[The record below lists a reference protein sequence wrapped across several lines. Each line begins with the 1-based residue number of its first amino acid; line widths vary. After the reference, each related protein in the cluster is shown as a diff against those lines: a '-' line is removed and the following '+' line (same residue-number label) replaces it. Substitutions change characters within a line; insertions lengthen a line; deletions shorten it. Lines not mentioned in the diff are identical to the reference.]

1 MRMYD
6 IIDNKKHGKELSFD
20 EIKFFVNGFTD
31 GSVPDYQASALLMAI
46 CLKGMSDSEISN
58 LTLCMAQSGDM
69 NDMSKIDGVS
79 CDSRS
84 HCRKLRS
91 EGCQNERQRSRPHG
105 RYG

>member
-69 NDMSKIDGVS
+69 NDMATSAPIARPKRIALSTAPILRTGRAPGNA
-79 CDSRS
+79 RS
-84 HCRKLRS
+84 M
-91 EGCQNERQRSRPHG
+91 
-105 RYG
+105 